1 MSKIPSSSVV
11 VMANIIIGNFTISQK
26 SWTECGQLLSTFKA
40 VQNFT
45 YELALWFYRLTW
57 RNNALNNNKCNVLIY
72 YNHQPLFHKK
82 KNNKHIKG
90 SPHLAQMINMQHSY
104 SSILKHCCLLITNYH
119 LRKIYLNH
127 ISVWIYYLLI
137 EFILYENAKKIFG
150 DMATLFHCML
160 KSKHVY
166 EQLNTHTIIL

>member
-1 MSKIPSSSVV
+1 MSKYLFSSVV

-90 SPHLAQMINMQHSY
+90 SPHLAQLLNIQHHLSY
-104 SSILKHCCLLITNYH
+104 ISNCYCLLIIICVIPKTYIR
-119 LRKIYLNH
+119 LD
-127 ISVWIYYLLI
+127 LL
-137 EFILYENAKKIFG
+137 FTYQ
-150 DMATLFHCML
+150 
-160 KSKHVY
+160 V
-166 EQLNTHTIIL
+166 HTIQKCKKY